1 MLDLKC
7 RTREFAVRVVRLY
20 GALPR
25 TNEAQAIGRQL
36 LRSSMSI
43 GANYREACRARS
55 DAEFVSKLE
64 MALQEME
71 ETRYWFELL
80 RDCGITSW
88 DRLAGLDTEANEL
101 TAILVTIVRKRKK
114 TRISKDGG

>member
-1 MLDLKC
+1 MVDLKC
-7 RTREFAVRVVRLY
+7 RTREFAVRVVGLY

-25 TNEAQAIGRQL
+25 TTEAQAIGRQM
-36 LRSSMSI
+36 LRSGMSV
-43 GANYREACRARS
+43 GANYREAWRARS

-80 RDCGITSW
+80 RDCGTVSW
-88 DRLAGLDTEANEL
+88 DRLADLDAEANEL
-101 TAILVTIVRKRKK
+101 TAILVTIVKKRKRLN
-114 TRISKDGG
+114 